1 LNYYHTKYGQKE
13 VIKLKKRVDKGIL
26 EKEAVFW
33 NGIKKV
39 VVKDTVKRCHK

>member
-1 LNYYHTKYGQKE
+1 LKE
-13 VIKLKKRVDKGIL
+13 VIKLKKGVDKKIL

-39 VVKDTVKRCHK
+39 LGKNTVKKCHN